1 MLLICI
7 FGTFI
12 RHNSSLRCPHT
23 LAYSSSFLLL
33 GLANSLEMLFF
44 SRILDGLLG
53 GDIALAQ
60 AYIAGAL
67 SVRSFS
73 SLFFFFLFLV
83 ANNRQTSLGTQIEQK
98 VSVLSAPLS
107 DSLLSSARPSAVRC
121 QFMGTYA
128 VPSSIK
134 CNRQTKMTWEAGSGN
149 SCAGI
154 VCQRS

>member
-1 MLLICI
+1 MRRSVPSTSKGKLSDRFGRRPMLLICI

-73 SLFFFFLFLV
+73 SLFFFFCFWWLTTGRHHWARRSSRRCRYCRRRFRTLFCLRPGHRRFAV
-83 ANNRQTSLGTQIEQK
+83 SLW
-98 VSVLSAPLS
+98 VPMLC
-107 DSLLSSARPSAVRC
+107 LLR
-121 QFMGTYA
+121 
-128 VPSSIK
+128 
-134 CNRQTKMTWEAGSGN
+134 
-149 SCAGI
+149 
-154 VCQRS
+154 